1 MGLLMSESLEALGA
15 GRQLRAVN
23 LGPVHR
29 LLEVRGQSQTI
40 LPFPF
45 IRVGSHSIPVPDSK
59 SIPLSPFPLRTHHPR
74 HPDNSSSYV
83 DLDDSKG
90 LKVATLRI
98 ASMCNPSKT
107 S

>member
-1 MGLLMSESLEALGA
+1 MGYGVPGMGLLMSESLEALGA

-45 IRVGSHSIPVPDSK
+45 IRV
-59 SIPLSPFPLRTHHPR
+59 
-74 HPDNSSSYV
+74 
-83 DLDDSKG
+83 
-90 LKVATLRI
+90 
-98 ASMCNPSKT
+98 
-107 S
+107 